1 MGNVMTELGMQGRT
15 NAAGGAISP
24 KTGAV
29 LWVGGMF
36 GVVCVLP
43 YVVRLQRA
51 TLQAAIEQTGL
62 PLPMLLALSVAQ
74 AAVVLAIAVAT
85 GAWASRRI
93 GLGAPLLESFAQGG
107 TLPRG
112 TTRIL
117 ARSVGL
123 GVLCGGGIIALEW
136 FFFVPLDP
144 GGIGTLQEQAG
155 HPPVWEGLLAGFYG
169 GIAEEL
175 QLRLFLLSLLA
186 LGLRRVGRLVRPS
199 QRSLLP
205 GWAFWGAN
213 VIAAALF
220 GLGHLP
226 ATAALIPLTGIV
238 VVRAVVLNGSAGLVF
253 GWLFRRH
260 GIETA
265 MAAHFAADL
274 LLVIAPLVSS

>member
-1 MGNVMTELGMQGRT
+1 MLVVAVWAGTTYEGETLKEQIARGTLALDDAVDIDPVSSRNRPPIQCVGNYVGNVMTELGMAEPGTYGRT
-15 NAAGGAISP
+15 NAAGGAISL

-51 TLQAAIEQTGL
+51 TLQVAIEQTGL

-117 ARSVGL
+117 
-123 GVLCGGGIIALEW
+123 
-136 FFFVPLDP
+136 
-144 GGIGTLQEQAG
+144 QAK
-155 HPPVWEGLLAGFYG
+155 AG
-169 GIAEEL
+169 
-175 QLRLFLLSLLA
+175 
-186 LGLRRVGRLVRPS
+186 
-199 QRSLLP
+199 
-205 GWAFWGAN
+205 
-213 VIAAALF
+213 
-220 GLGHLP
+220 
-226 ATAALIPLTGIV
+226 
-238 VVRAVVLNGSAGLVF
+238 
-253 GWLFRRH
+253 
-260 GIETA
+260 
-265 MAAHFAADL
+265 
-274 LLVIAPLVSS
+274 